1 MDTVEERKRRIKLAD
16 RHAKAINTFM
26 KKYGFIKACL
36 FCGSEFETRPRF
48 LDYCSQ
54 PCKNPN
60 NRMGHIPWNK
70 GLTLTEE
77 QKAKQNREGLKKGWG
92 WNKGVSNQAQSLKW
106 RENNPNKDGRVNN
119 MRPKNY
125 VDDAFTA
132 YKREVKKA
140 TYRSWYAMK
149 QENSIPSNTGKRKD
163 QYQLD
168 HIIPYRQGFE
178 LGIDPAVI
186 GSRKNLRWI
195 LGEENRQKWDRF
207 QPEEVI
213 KNILGE

>member
-1 MDTVEERKRRIKLAD
+1 M
-16 RHAKAINTFM
+16 INTFM
-26 KKYGFIKACL
+26 KKYGIVKACL
-36 FCGSEFETRPRF
+36 FCGDEFESRPRF

-54 PCKNPN
+54 KCKNPL
-60 NRMGHIPWNK
+60 NRGEYDPWNK
-70 GLTLTEE
+70 GLKLTEE
-77 QKAKQNREGLKKGWG
+77 QKAKQNTEGLKKGWG
-92 WNKGVSNQAQSLKW
+92 WNKGIPNETQSRRW

-125 VDDAFTA
+125 VDNAFTA
-132 YKREVKKA
+132 YKREVRKA

-149 QENSIPSNTGKRKD
+149 QEGQIPANTGKRKD

-178 LGIDPAVI
+178 LGIDPQI
-186 GSRKNLRWI
+186 LGSKKNLRWI

-207 QPEEVI
+207 QSQEVI
-213 KNILGE
+213 ENILGE

>member
-1 MDTVEERKRRIKLAD
+1 MKSKYNLIK
-16 RHAKAINTFM
+16 HCS
-26 KKYGFIKACL
+26 Y
-36 FCGSEFETRPRF
+36 CGNKFETRPRF

-54 PCKNPN
+54 KCKNPL
-60 NRMGHIPWNK
+60 NRGEYEPWNK
-70 GLTLTEE
+70 GIKLTEE

-92 WNKGVSNQAQSLKW
+92 WNKGMPNEIARQRFLK
-106 RENNPNKDGRVNN
+106 NNPNKDGRVNN
-119 MRPKNY
+119 TRPKNY
-125 VDDAFTA
+125 VDDEFTS
-132 YKREVKKA
+132 YKREVRKA

-149 QENSIPSNTGKRKD
+149 QEGVIPSNTGKRKD

-178 LGIDPAVI
+178 LGIDPQII
-186 GSRKNLRWI
+186 GGRKNLRWI